1 MLNHQG
7 ERWAFTD
14 TPSTSFVNHNA
25 GESGA
30 FTGRFHPARKNRVEL
45 PGF

>member
-1 MLNHQG
+1 MLSDNPGHAILTG
-7 ERWAFTD
+7 A
-14 TPSTSFVNHNA
+14 PSTSFVNHNA